1 MNYSAYFTSL
11 AEEDSAVVMKNAEFS
26 WHLNEESF
34 RLKDINVN
42 IRKKQFVGVIG
53 KVGSGKSSFLQ
64 AITGD
69 LIKAS
74 GTVSVA
80 DEGVAIVTQ
89 DPWIQHGTI
98 RDNILFGKLYDPAKY
113 RAVLDVCALNAD
125 LRALPDGDQ
134 TEIGDNGVT
143 LSGGQKAR
151 IALARAVYQ
160 VSFFVFQSILF

>member
-1 MNYSAYFTSL
+1 MNYNEYFTSIQL
-11 AEEDSAVVMKNAEFS
+11 VREADENSVIFMKDAEFS
-26 WHLNEESF
+26 WHTNEEGF
-34 RLKDINVN
+34 RLTDLSVN

-69 LIKAS
+69 LIKTK
-74 GTVSVA
+74 GTISISEPN
-80 DEGVAIVTQ
+80 EGVAIVTQ
-89 DPWIQHGTI
+89 DPWIQYGTI
-98 RDNILFGKLYDPAKY
+98 RDNILFGKPYDAAKY
-113 RAVLDVCALNAD
+113 RVALEVCALNAD
-125 LRALPDGDQ
+125 LRVLPDGDQ

-160 VSFFVFQSILF
+160 VIV

>member
-1 MNYSAYFTSL
+1 MNHSAYFTSMSFMRE
-11 AEEDSAVVMKNAEFS
+11 AKEDSVVVMKNAEFS
-26 WHLNEESF
+26 WHADEEGF
-34 RLKDINVN
+34 RLKDITVN

-69 LIKAS
+69 LVKMRGA
-74 GTVSVA
+74 VSVA
-80 DEGVAIVTQ
+80 DEGIAIVMQ

-98 RDNILFGKLYDPAKY
+98 RDNILFGKPYDSAKY
-113 RAVLDVCALNAD
+113 RLVLDVCALNAD
-125 LRALPDGDQ
+125 LRGLPDGDQ

-160 VSFFVFQSILF
+160 VTKS

>member
-1 MNYSAYFTSL
+1 MNYSTYFTSMKEL
-11 AEEDSAVVMKNAEFS
+11 RGGEEDSVIVMKNAEFS
-26 WHLNEESF
+26 WQPDREGF
-34 RLKDINVN
+34 RLRDLSIN

-64 AITGD
+64 SITGD
-69 LIKAS
+69 LIKTK

-80 DEGVAIVTQ
+80 DDGIAIVTQ

-98 RDNILFGKLYDPAKY
+98 RDNILFGKPYDATKY
-113 RAVLDVCALNAD
+113 RDVLEVCALTAD
-125 LRALPDGDQ
+125 LRMLSDGDQ

-160 VSFFVFQSILF
+160 VAYHS